1 MADTASDGSSPINSG
16 SQTNGLPPNFV
27 GEWRVVILVTLIQFI
42 NIVDFMMVIPLGP
55 DFARVLGIA
64 MSDLGIIGGSY
75 TFAAAASGF
84 LLSRHL
90 DRFDR
95 RKIAIWALAG
105 LSVSTFAAT
114 LAVDQTTLLISRI
127 CAGLFGGPASAIGL
141 AMIIDVV
148 PVERRGR
155 AMAIAMG
162 SFSVAAIIGIPFG
175 LELAAW
181 YGWQAPFYAIALS
194 GLLLL
199 VALYLLLPKMV
210 GHIQG
215 QGKAKAVGPV
225 ILLKKPLT
233 RLALMLVVVS
243 MFGNFLL
250 IPNLSAYV
258 QFNLEFPRER
268 IGELYMIGGI
278 FSLVGMQLTGYLSD
292 RLGSVVTGSVVCL
305 GLATVLWLGFIQV
318 PPFEWVLWI
327 FTGFM
332 VFSSARRVAQSAL
345 TSQTPEAHERA
356 AFTSVQSAFQHVSTG
371 AASVGS
377 SYLLT
382 ANADGSLEGIA
393 FLSQITLIL
402 VLAQPVMMWLLKQR
416 LQRESL

>member
-1 MADTASDGSSPINSG
+1 MADTASDNSSPA
-16 SQTNGLPPNFV
+16 PV

-55 DFARVLGIA
+55 DFAQALGII
-64 MSDLGIIGGSY
+64 MSDLGLIGGSY
-75 TFAAAASGF
+75 TFAAATSGF

-114 LAVDQTTLLISRI
+114 LAVDQATLMMSRI

-148 PVERRGR
+148 PVKRRGR

-162 SFSVAAIIGIPFG
+162 SFSVAAIVGIPFG
-175 LELAAW
+175 LELSAR
-181 YGWQAPFYAIALS
+181 YGWQAPFYVIALS
-194 GLLLL
+194 GIMLL
-199 VALYLLLPKMV
+199 VALYLLLPRMV
-210 GHIQG
+210 SHIQQ
-215 QGKAKAVGPV
+215 QGEAKAVGP
-225 ILLKKPLT
+225 IMLLKKPLT

-268 IGELYMIGGI
+268 IGELYMMGGV

-292 RLGSVVTGSVVCL
+292 RLGSVLTGSVVCL
-305 GLATVLWLGFIQV
+305 GLATVLWVGFIQV

-345 TSQTPEAHERA
+345 TSQTPDAHERA
-356 AFTSVQSAFQHVSTG
+356 AFTSVQSACQHVATG

-382 ANADGSLEGIA
+382 ANADGTLEGIA

-416 LQRESL
+416 LQHKPT